1 MAFWLTALK
10 AGVNQLSITLRNTIC
25 QRMQFFLP
33 SYRKRESEILLSTKC
48 KCRSPERRHI
58 STSASALC
66 KNTEVSHPM
75 KGLIIADV
83 SPKPVRYL
91 IAALVLS
98 VVFTLVNSP
107 SLKNSRQYGA
117 GLSFIVMFCYAVW
130 LLAHF
135 LRTSLSVFIA
145 WIGFTAFP
153 FIRQS
158 FTRDSP
164 SIKARL
170 TTLLI
175 SSVMVAVMA
184 IVVYFTLM
192 LHAG

>member
-1 MAFWLTALK
+1 M
-10 AGVNQLSITLRNTIC
+10 
-25 QRMQFFLP
+25 QR
-33 SYRKRESEILLSTKC
+33 
-48 KCRSPERRHI
+48 
-58 STSASALC
+58 
-66 KNTEVSHPM
+66 
-75 KGLIIADV
+75 LIIADV
-83 SPKPVRYL
+83 SPRHFRYL
-91 IAALVLS
+91 AAALVLS
-98 VVFTLVNSP
+98 IVFTLMSSP

-158 FTRDSP
+158 FTQDSQP
-164 SIKARL
+164 IKSRL
-170 TTLLI
+170 RTLFI
-175 SSVMVAVMA
+175 SSVLVAVMA
-184 IVVYFTLM
+184 IVVYLALI